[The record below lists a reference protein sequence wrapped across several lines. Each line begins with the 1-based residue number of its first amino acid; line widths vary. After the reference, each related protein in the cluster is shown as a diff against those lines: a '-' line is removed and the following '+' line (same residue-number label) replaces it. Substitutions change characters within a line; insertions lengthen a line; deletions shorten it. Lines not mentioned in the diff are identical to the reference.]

1 MGRRGGQNLL
11 RLLELGRTGAA
22 SVAEQRLHRLLRA
35 AGLDGWQAAVPV
47 EDGAGLIAVADVLFA
62 GARLVIEVDG
72 FAVHGGRDRFV
83 SDRRRHNRLVAAGS
97 TVLRITWDD
106 LRDRPDVV
114 LAQIRQ
120 SLSQSVGE
128 AWSI

>member
-1 MGRRGGQNLL
+1 M
-11 RLLELGRTGAA
+11 
-22 SVAEQRLHRLLRA
+22 
-35 AGLDGWQAAVPV
+35 
-47 EDGAGLIAVADVLFA
+47 
-62 GARLVIEVDG
+62 
-72 FAVHGGRDRFV
+72 
-83 SDRRRHNRLVAAGS
+83 SDRRRHNHLVAASS

-128 AWSI
+128 AWSV